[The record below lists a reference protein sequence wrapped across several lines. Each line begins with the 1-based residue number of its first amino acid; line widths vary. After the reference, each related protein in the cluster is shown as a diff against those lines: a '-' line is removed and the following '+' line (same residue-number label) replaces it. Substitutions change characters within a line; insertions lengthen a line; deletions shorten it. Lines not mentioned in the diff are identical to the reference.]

1 MKTYLLPIQAEE
13 RVLIDGTI
21 IYKMHKMR
29 DSDTVM
35 YTINGKYVNLDE
47 ILMTVIVDKENKLQ
61 EVFETTVIAIRRGQ
75 NQLENKFIIDLF
87 GKLGCKFNPIVHEHI
102 KNGSDVAPYIYGQIE
117 RGGLYHTRSLE
128 SIEESAEDHETV
140 NVLEV
145 DLLDL
150 MDMVQRKEFE
160 ENE

>member
-1 MKTYLLPIQAEE
+1 MKTYLLPIRAEE
-13 RVLIDGTI
+13 VVLHDGTI
-21 IYKMHKMR
+21 MYQMR
-29 DSDTVM
+29 DSVHHCI
-35 YTINGKYVNLDE
+35 TINGKYVNLDE
-47 ILMTVIVDKENKLQ
+47 ILITVIIDTENKLQ

-87 GKLGCKFNPIVHEHI
+87 GKLGCKFNPMGHENI

-117 RGGLYHTRSLE
+117 TGGLYHIGSLE
-128 SIEESAEDHETV
+128 SIGKYAENHEHV

>member
-21 IYKMHKMR
+21 IYKMR

-35 YTINGKYVNLDE
+35 YTFNGNYVNLDKNV
-47 ILMTVIVDKENKLQ
+47 MTITVDEENKLQ
-61 EVFETTVIAIRRGQ
+61 EVFVTTVIAIRRGQ

-87 GKLGCKFNPIVHEHI
+87 GKLGCKFNNLAHDHI

-117 RGGLYHTRSLE
+117 TGGLYHIESLE
-128 SIEESAEDHETV
+128 TIGKYAKNHEHV

>member
-21 IYKMHKMR
+21 IYKMR

-35 YTINGKYVNLDE
+35 YTFNGNYVNLDKNV
-47 ILMTVIVDKENKLQ
+47 MTITVDEENKLQ
-61 EVFETTVIAIRRGQ
+61 EVFVTTVIAIRRGQ

-87 GKLGCKFNPIVHEHI
+87 GKLGCKFNNLAHDHI
-102 KNGSDVAPYIYGQIE
+102 KDGSVVDQYIYGQIE
-117 RGGLYHTRSLE
+117 TGGLYQTGLIE
-128 SIEESAEDHETV
+128 SIGKYAENHETV

-150 MDMVQRKEFE
+150 MDMVQLKEIE

>member
-1 MKTYLLPIQAEE
+1 MKTYLLPIRAEE
-13 RVLIDGTI
+13 VVLHDGTI
-21 IYKMHKMR
+21 MYQMR

-47 ILMTVIVDKENKLQ
+47 ILITVIVDTENKLQ

-75 NQLENKFIIDLF
+75 SQLENKFIIDLF
-87 GKLGCKFNPIVHEHI
+87 GKIGCKFDPMVNEHI
-102 KNGSDVAPYIYGQIE
+102 KNGSDVAPYIYGEIE
-117 RGGLYHTRSLE
+117 TGGLYHTGSLKN
-128 SIEESAEDHETV
+128 IGKYAENHETV

-145 DLLDL
+145 DLLNL

-160 ENE
+160 ENKV